1 MKRFILLTTCM
12 CGITVCLLVI
22 AFMAIPAGRIGDI
35 YPRVITP
42 RQHSLVIGTS
52 RAAQSVNPLILNECL
67 EELYTP
73 DLYNFAFHL
82 DISSYNPYYVE
93 AIRKKLLPY
102 DGQKH
107 YFILAVDPWSFDD
120 GVVSPPELSLRSV
133 SSRPNLEFI
142 VKNFTRIWFTPFP
155 TYSYVNRYGR
165 TEVYYEPGNEEEWR
179 QRVKARLAVYEGR
192 AAQFV
197 YSTSREHVCRQL
209 ITELSKRGDVYLVR
223 IPVSKPMLDLE
234 NKVCKDFSKRMQ
246 QLAHEKGV
254 WFFDFSHEDYRTT
267 DGNHLTLKEGDRF
280 SRALADSIRKTR
292 IKCPFSNLKSE
303 N

>member
-22 AFMAIPAGRIGDI
+22 ALMAIPAGRIGDI
-35 YPRVITP
+35 YPRIITP

-67 EELYTP
+67 KELYTP

-120 GVVSPPELSLRSV
+120 GVVSPLELSLRSV
-133 SSRPNLEFI
+133 SSRLNLEFI
-142 VKNFTRIWFTPFP
+142 VKNFTRSWFTPFP

-165 TEVYYEPGNEEEWR
+165 TEVYYEPRNEEEWR

-234 NKVCKDFSKRMQ
+234 NKVCKDFSKIMQ

>member
-1 MKRFILLTTCM
+1 MRHYGLLSCHSFHGYT
-12 CGITVCLLVI
+12 
-22 AFMAIPAGRIGDI
+22 GR
-35 YPRVITP
+35 PRIITP

-142 VKNFTRIWFTPFP
+142 VKNFTRSWFTPFP